1 MDLHSLSKQMVKV
14 MNTTENTQLEPYG
27 SQIVESTAIEIP
39 RLPYQSPTVYSLL
52 DSIQPLPAYS
62 TVFGT
67 CEDGVPF
74 LMDLRDPSP
83 GAILILGDP
92 GSGKSRLLRT
102 ILTSTSLVNTPD
114 KVNYCLITS
123 NDRNFY
129 AVTGKDHCLAA
140 ASPYDRAAS
149 ELIMEMSA
157 LAEQRRNGRHRGPAV
172 ILAIDD
178 LAVFAGERLDYD
190 GFIHFKWLLEEG
202 PKSHI
207 WPVVTLNAH
216 QLKKVDKRL
225 LSSFGSVFFS
235 SIQSPRLLEEFAGG
249 YSPSARSLYPGYQ
262 FEFMYAGDWIRF
274 TLPAVV
280 E

>member
-1 MDLHSLSKQMVKV
+1 MDLQPLSKQMVKV
-14 MNTTENTQLEPYG
+14 LNTTETAQLEPYET
-27 SQIVESTAIEIP
+27 QVVESTAFELP
-39 RLPYQSPTVYSLL
+39 SLPYQAPTVYSLL

-62 TVFGT
+62 AVFGT
-67 CEDGVPF
+67 CDDGVPF

-83 GAILILGDP
+83 GAILIIGDP

-114 KVNYCLITS
+114 KVSYCLITS

-129 AVTGKDHCLAA
+129 AVTEKDHCLAA
-140 ASPYDRAAS
+140 ASPYDREAS
-149 ELIMEMSA
+149 ELIVELSA
-157 LAEQRRNGRHRGPAV
+157 LTEQRRNGRHNGPAV

-178 LAVFAGERLDYD
+178 LAVVTGERLDYD
-190 GFIHFKWLLEEG
+190 GFVHLKWLLEEG

-207 WPVVTLNAH
+207 WPIVSLNVH
-216 QLKKVDKRL
+216 QLKTVDKRL
-225 LSSFGSVFFS
+225 LSAFGSLFFS
-235 SIQSPRLLEEFAGG
+235 SMQSPRLLDEFTGG
-249 YSPSARSLYPGYQ
+249 YSPSGCSLYPGYQ

-274 TLPAVV
+274 MLPAVV